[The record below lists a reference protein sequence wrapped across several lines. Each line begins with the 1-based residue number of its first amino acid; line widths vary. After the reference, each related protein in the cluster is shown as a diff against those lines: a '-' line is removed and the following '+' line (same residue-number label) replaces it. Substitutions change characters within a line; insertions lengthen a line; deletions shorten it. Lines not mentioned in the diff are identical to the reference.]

1 MLLRAGE
8 HRTGNWI
15 VRDLEGVA
23 QWTLLYIDLEHIA
36 AIRKAAD
43 DAFQAMAKRFQ
54 RNVDAATVQIPLQ
67 LIVESW
73 RGSYRDAR
81 IAAGYVS
88 SRARQQKKLDALA
101 VIVTVTVTVT
111 GLMMSTVVATIGVRL
126 SPRRCRRLRRLSR
139 ARMMS
144 TRALGLRGRVR
155 RHSRDRHSANR
166 QEHASTDDLS

>member
-1 MLLRAGE
+1 
-8 HRTGNWI
+8 
-15 VRDLEGVA
+15 
-23 QWTLLYIDLEHIA
+23 
-36 AIRKAAD
+36 
-43 DAFQAMAKRFQ
+43 MAKRFQ

-81 IAAGYVS
+81 IAAGHIS
-88 SRARQQKKLDALA
+88 SRARQQTKLDALA
-101 VIVTVTVTVT
+101 VIVPVTVT

-144 TRALGLRGRVR
+144 TWALGLRGRVR